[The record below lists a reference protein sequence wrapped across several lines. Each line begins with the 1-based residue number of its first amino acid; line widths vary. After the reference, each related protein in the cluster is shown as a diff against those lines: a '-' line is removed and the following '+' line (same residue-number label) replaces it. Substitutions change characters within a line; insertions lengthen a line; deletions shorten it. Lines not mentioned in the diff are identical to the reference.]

1 MTKTMA
7 RAMTRT
13 RTHARQVG
21 RICLC
26 LLFLPAVAAC
36 EVSEAAP
43 ESNPPAVVEE
53 VPGSDVK
60 TVKLTDDAAAAVGI
74 ATAPVTR
81 ARVPGQLTVPYSAVI
96 YYLDGTTWTYLA
108 ESKNVFRRVPL
119 HVLSISGQVATLT
132 AGPAVGSQVVVVG
145 APEVLGSELEISGEQ

>member
-1 MTKTMA
+1 MTKMMA
-7 RAMTRT
+7 HLKQA
-13 RTHARQVG
+13 G

-43 ESNPPAVVEE
+43 ESNPPAVVEA
-53 VPGSDVK
+53 VPGSEVP
-60 TVKLTDDAAAAVGI
+60 TVKLTDDAAAAAGI

-81 ARVPGQLTVPYSAVI
+81 AAAAGQLTMPYAAVI

-108 ESKNVFRRVPL
+108 ESKNVFRRVPI

>member
-1 MTKTMA
+1 
-7 RAMTRT
+7 MTRT
-13 RTHARQVG
+13 LARTTRHAKQAG

-36 EVSEAAP
+36 EVSAAAP
-43 ESNPPAVVEE
+43 ESDPPAVVES
-53 VPGSDVK
+53 VPGSDVP
-60 TVKLTDDAAAAVGI
+60 TVKLTDDAAAAAGI

-81 ARVPGQLTVPYSAVI
+81 AAAPGQLTVPYAAVL

-108 ESKNVFRRVPL
+108 ESKNVFRRVPI

>member
-1 MTKTMA
+1 MTKTM
-7 RAMTRT
+7 
-13 RTHARQVG
+13 THLKQAG

-36 EVSEAAP
+36 EVSAAAP
-43 ESNPPAVVEE
+43 ESNPPAVVEA
-53 VPGSDVK
+53 VPGSDVPM
-60 TVKLTDDAAAAVGI
+60 VKLTDDAAAAAGI

-81 ARVPGQLTVPYSAVI
+81 GLAPGQLTVPYAAVI

-108 ESKNVFRRVPL
+108 ESKNDFHRVPIR
-119 HVLSISGQVATLT
+119 VLSISGQVATLT

-145 APEVLGSELEISGEQ
+145 APEVLGAELEISGEQ